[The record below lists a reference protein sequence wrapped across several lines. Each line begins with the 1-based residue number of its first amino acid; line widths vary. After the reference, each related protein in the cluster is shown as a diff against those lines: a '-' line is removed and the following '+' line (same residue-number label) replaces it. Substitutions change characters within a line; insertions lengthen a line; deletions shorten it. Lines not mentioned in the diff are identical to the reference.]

1 MKQNHPTYSIKKNR
15 VEVDPLSIPTTK
27 GLLFEAYFGLVRSL
41 LHHGRSIPRQIQQLP
56 ACGVASTCLY
66 RVDAI
71 ALRALS
77 GEGTLEPHSGLAKK
91 PVNLWDELCM
101 NWCRISGINSRSN
114 MVILGAGVMLAAMS
128 HRFSI
133 TLVQQRI

>member
-1 MKQNHPTYSIKKNR
+1 MADPFQGKFSNFLR
-15 VEVDPLSIPTTK
+15 VALLQHVFTELMPLPL
-27 GLLFEAYFGLVRSL
+27 G
-41 LHHGRSIPRQIQQLP
+41 P
-56 ACGVASTCLY
+56 
-66 RVDAI
+66 
-71 ALRALS
+71 
-77 GEGTLEPHSGLAKK
+77 LAEKAPLNLTAAWQKK